1 MGQPQ
6 NFWRRAMDESIK
18 FFVGLDVHKDT
29 ISISVCEA
37 GREASL
43 FRGTIRHDVPTLLKV
58 LRKLGAP
65 ATQLVAYEAGPTGYG
80 LYRRLVQ
87 QGYACQVVAPS
98 LIPQRAG
105 ERIKTDR
112 RDSARL
118 AELLRAG
125 ELTPIWVPDV
135 EHEALRN
142 LWRAREDA
150 LHTRL
155 KARQQLK
162 AFLLRHGRIYAGKT
176 SWNKTHARW
185 LTEQSFEQAGDQL
198 AFTEYV
204 LATQGADQRL
214 GRLDQA
220 LVQSTR
226 GWRFEP
232 VVSALRTL
240 RGIDTVSA
248 IGLIAEIGDIQRFA
262 HPRHLMS
269 YLGLVPSERSSGNT
283 VRRGGITKTGNA
295 HARRLLTEASWHY
308 RYPARLGKVLSSR
321 QQGQP
326 EAICRHAW
334 KAQVRLCGRF
344 AHLQRRGVHTNK
356 VCIAI
361 ARELAGFIW
370 AIARTAA
377 MPAGA

>member
-1 MGQPQ
+1 MDQ
-6 NFWRRAMDESIK
+6 NIK

-37 GREASL
+37 GREASQ
-43 FRGTIRHDVPTLLKV
+43 FRGTIRHDVAALLKV
-58 LRKLGAP
+58 LRKVGTP
-65 ATQLVAYEAGPTGYG
+65 ARQLVAYEAGPTGYG
-80 LYRRLVQ
+80 LHRRLIAE
-87 QGYACQVVAPS
+87 GFACQVVAPS

-105 ERIKTDR
+105 DRIKTDR

-125 ELTPIWVPDV
+125 ELKPIWVPDL

-150 LHTRL
+150 LQMRMR
-155 KARQQLK
+155 ARQHLK
-162 AFLLRHGRIYAGKT
+162 AFLLRQGRIYASKR
-176 SWNKTHARW
+176 SWSKTHERW
-185 LTEQSFEQAGDQL
+185 LANQRFELATDQL

-204 LATQGADQRL
+204 LAVQASQAQLQRL
-214 GRLDQA
+214 DLA
-220 LVQSTR
+220 LVQATEH
-226 GWRFEP
+226 WRFAP

-248 IGLIAEIGDIQRFA
+248 IGLVAEIGDIQRFA

-269 YLGLVPSERSSGNT
+269 YLGLVPSERSSGQS

-308 RYPARLGKVLSSR
+308 RYPARLSRVLQSR
-321 QQGQP
+321 QEGQP
-326 EAICRHAW
+326 ESICRHAW

-344 AHLQRRGVHTNK
+344 AHLRRRGVHINK
-356 VCIAI
+356 VCIAT
-361 ARELAGFIW
+361 ARELTGFIW
-370 AIARTAA
+370 AIARQANITFAA
-377 MPAGA
+377 

>member
-1 MGQPQ
+1 MEK
-6 NFWRRAMDESIK
+6 DIK
-18 FFVGLDVHKDT
+18 FFVGLDVHKET
-29 ISISVCEA
+29 ISISVCEP
-37 GREASL
+37 GREASQ
-43 FRGTIRHDVPTLLKV
+43 FRGTIRHDVPALLKL

-65 ATQLVAYEAGPTGYG
+65 AAQLVAYEAGPTGYG

-87 QGYACQVVAPS
+87 EGYVCRVVAPS
-98 LIPQRAG
+98 LIPRRPG
-105 ERIKTDR
+105 DRIKTDR

-125 ELTPIWVPDV
+125 ELKVIWVPDL

-150 LHTRL
+150 MQMRL
-155 KARQQLK
+155 KARQHLK
-162 AFLLRHGRIYAGKT
+162 AFLLRQGRIYAGKS

-185 LTEQSFEQAGDQL
+185 LADQAFEHAGDQL

-204 LATQGADQRL
+204 LATQGADERL
-214 GRLDQA
+214 ARLDQA
-220 LVQSTR
+220 LVQTTR

-248 IGLIAEIGDIQRFA
+248 IGLVAEIGDIQRFA

-269 YLGLVPSERSSGNT
+269 YLGLVPSERSSGNA
-283 VRRGGITKTGNA
+283 VRRGAITKTGNS

-308 RYPARLGKVLSSR
+308 RYPARLSNTLKSR
-321 QQGQP
+321 QDGQP
-326 EAICRHAW
+326 EAIRKHAW

-344 AHLQRRGVHTNK
+344 AHLQRRGVHVNK
-356 VCIAI
+356 VCIAT
-361 ARELAGFIW
+361 ARELTGFIW
-370 AIARTAA
+370 ALARTAA
-377 MPAGA
+377 MPSGV

>member
-6 NFWRRAMDESIK
+6 TFWRRAMDQDIK
-18 FFVGLDVHKDT
+18 FFVGLDVHKET
-29 ISISVCEA
+29 ISISVCEP
-37 GREASL
+37 GREPSQ
-43 FRGTIRHDVPTLLKV
+43 FRGTIRHDVPALLKV
-58 LRKLGAP
+58 LRKLGTP

-87 QGYACQVVAPS
+87 EGYFCQVVAPS

-105 ERIKTDR
+105 DRIKTDR

-125 ELTPIWVPDV
+125 ELKAIWVPNV

-150 LHTRL
+150 MQMRL
-155 KARQQLK
+155 KARQHLK
-162 AFLLRHGRIYAGKT
+162 AFLLRQGRIYAGKT

-185 LTEQSFEQAGDQL
+185 LADQAFEHAGDQL

-204 LATQGADQRL
+204 LATQGAKERL
-214 GRLDQA
+214 ARLDQA
-220 LVQSTR
+220 LVQTTR
-226 GWRFEP
+226 AWRFAP
-232 VVSALRTL
+232 VVSALRAL

-248 IGLIAEIGDIQRFA
+248 IGLVAEIGDIQRFA

-308 RYPARLGKVLSSR
+308 RYPPRLSNALKSR
-321 QQGQP
+321 QDGQP
-326 EAICRHAW
+326 EAIRHHAW

-344 AHLQRRGVHTNK
+344 AHLQHRGVHINK
-356 VCIAI
+356 VCIAT
-361 ARELAGFIW
+361 ARELTGFIW

-377 MPAGA
+377 MASGV

>member
-1 MGQPQ
+1 
-6 NFWRRAMDESIK
+6 MDENTK
-18 FFVGLDVHKDT
+18 FFVGLDVHKET

-37 GREASL
+37 GREASQ
-43 FRGTIRHDVPTLLKV
+43 FRGTIRHDVPALLKV

-65 ATQLVAYEAGPTGYG
+65 GTQLVAYEAGPTGYG
-80 LYRRLVQ
+80 LYRRLVG

-150 LHTRL
+150 LHMRM

-176 SWNKTHARW
+176 SWNRTHANW
-185 LTEQSFEQAGDQL
+185 LADQSFEHAGDQL

-204 LATQGADQRL
+204 LAAQTADQRL

-220 LVQSTR
+220 LVQTTS

-248 IGLIAEIGDIQRFA
+248 IGLVAEIGDIQRFA

-269 YLGLVPSERSSGNT
+269 YLGLVPSEHSSGNT

-295 HARRLLTEASWHY
+295 HARRLLTEAAWNY
-308 RYPARLGKVLSSR
+308 RYPARLSKHLNSR
-321 QQGQP
+321 QEGQP
-326 EAICRHAW
+326 EAIRRHAW
-334 KAQVRLCGRF
+334 KAQLRLCGRF
-344 AHLQRRGVHTNK
+344 AHLQRRGVHINK

-361 ARELAGFIW
+361 ARELTGFIW

-377 MPAGA
+377 MTSGT

>member
-1 MGQPQ
+1 MGQ
-6 NFWRRAMDESIK
+6 DIK
-18 FFVGLDVHKDT
+18 VFVGLDVHKDS
-29 ISISVCEA
+29 ISISVCEV
-37 GREASL
+37 GREASQ
-43 FRGTIRHDVPTLLKV
+43 FRGTIRHDVPALLKV

-80 LYRRLVQ
+80 LHRRLVQ
-87 QGYACQVVAPS
+87 EGYGCQVVAPS
-98 LIPQRAG
+98 LIPQRPG
-105 ERIKTDR
+105 DRIKTDR

-125 ELTPIWVPDV
+125 ELKPIWVPDL

-150 LHTRL
+150 MQMRL
-155 KARQQLK
+155 KARQQVK

-176 SWNKTHARW
+176 SWTKTHARW
-185 LTEQSFEQAGDQL
+185 LADQAFEQAADQL

-204 LATQGADQRL
+204 LAVQATDGRL

-220 LVQSTR
+220 LVQQASA
-226 GWRFEP
+226 WRLAA

-248 IGLIAEIGDIQRFA
+248 IGLVAEIGDIQRFA

-269 YLGLVPSERSSGNT
+269 YLGLVPSERSSGAT
-283 VRRGGITKTGNA
+283 VRRGGITKSGNA
-295 HARRLLTEASWHY
+295 HARRLLTEAAWNY
-308 RYPARLGKVLSSR
+308 RYPARLSQALKTR

-326 EAICRHAW
+326 EAVCRHAW

-344 AHLQRRGVHTNK
+344 AHLQRRGVHINK
-356 VCIAI
+356 VCIAT
-361 ARELAGFIW
+361 ARELSGFIW
-370 AIARTAA
+370 AIAHSATV
-377 MPAGA
+377 PAQP

>member
-6 NFWRRAMDESIK
+6 TFWRRAMDENTK
-18 FFVGLDVHKDT
+18 FFVGLDVHKET
-29 ISISVCEA
+29 ISISVCEV
-37 GREASL
+37 GREASQ
-43 FRGTIRHDVPTLLKV
+43 FRGTIRHDVPASLKL

-65 ATQLVAYEAGPTGYG
+65 ASQLVAYEAGPTGYG
-80 LYRRLVQ
+80 LYRRLVA

-98 LIPQRAG
+98 LIPQRAA

-150 LHTRL
+150 LHLRM

-176 SWNKTHARW
+176 SWGKTHAHW
-185 LTEQSFEQAGDQL
+185 LADQSFEHAGDQL

-204 LATQGADQRL
+204 LATQGADERL

-220 LVQSTR
+220 LVQTTG

-248 IGLIAEIGDIQRFA
+248 IGLVAEIGDIQRFA

-283 VRRGGITKTGNA
+283 VRRGSITKTGNA
-295 HARRLLTEASWHY
+295 HARRLLTEASWNY
-308 RYPARLGKVLSSR
+308 RYPARLSQHLNSR

-326 EAICRHAW
+326 EAIRRHAW

-344 AHLQRRGVHTNK
+344 AHLQRRGVHINK

-361 ARELAGFIW
+361 ARELTGFIW

>member
-1 MGQPQ
+1 
-6 NFWRRAMDESIK
+6 MDENTK
-18 FFVGLDVHKDT
+18 FFVGLDVDKET

-37 GREASL
+37 GREASQ
-43 FRGTIRHDVPTLLKV
+43 FRGTIRHDVPALLKV

-65 ATQLVAYEAGPTGYG
+65 AEQLVAYEAGPTGYG

-87 QGYACQVVAPS
+87 QGYACQVIAPS
-98 LIPQRAG
+98 LIPQRAA
-105 ERIKTDR
+105 EHIKTDR

-125 ELTPIWVPDV
+125 ELKAIRVPDV
-135 EHEALRN
+135 DHEALRN

-150 LHTRL
+150 LHMRL

-176 SWNKTHARW
+176 SWNKTHANG
-185 LTEQSFEQAGDQL
+185 LADQSFEH

-204 LATQGADQRL
+204 LAMQGADERL

-220 LVQSTR
+220 LVQTTG

-232 VVSALRTL
+232 VVPALRTL

-248 IGLIAEIGDIQRFA
+248 IGLVAEIGDIQRFA

-269 YLGLVPSERSSGNT
+269 YLGLVPSECSSGNT
-283 VRRGGITKTGNA
+283 AHRGSITKTGNG
-295 HARRLLTEASWHY
+295 HAGRLLTEASWNY
-308 RYPARLGKVLSSR
+308 RYPARLSKHLNSR

-326 EAICRHAW
+326 EAIRRHAW
-334 KAQVRLCGRF
+334 RA
-344 AHLQRRGVHTNK
+344 
-356 VCIAI
+356 
-361 ARELAGFIW
+361 
-370 AIARTAA
+370 
-377 MPAGA
+377 

>member
-1 MGQPQ
+1 
-6 NFWRRAMDESIK
+6 MDQDIK
-18 FFVGLDVHKDT
+18 VFVGLDVHKES

-37 GREASL
+37 GREASQ
-43 FRGTIRHDVPTLLKV
+43 FRGTIRHDVPALLKV
-58 LRKLGAP
+58 LRKLGTP

-80 LYRRLVQ
+80 LYRSLLQ
-87 QGYACQVVAPS
+87 EGYACQVVAPS
-98 LIPQRAG
+98 LIPQRPG
-105 ERIKTDR
+105 DRIKTDR

-125 ELTPIWVPDV
+125 ALKAIWVPDV

-150 LHTRL
+150 LQMRL

-162 AFLLRHGRIYAGKT
+162 AFLLRQGRIYAGKT

-185 LTEQSFEQAGDQL
+185 LADQSFEHAGDQL

-204 LATQGADQRL
+204 LAAQGADERL
-214 GRLDQA
+214 ARLDQA

-240 RGIDTVSA
+240 RGINTVSA

-283 VRRGGITKTGNA
+283 VRRGSITKTGNA

-308 RYPARLGKVLSSR
+308 RYPARMSNTLRSR
-321 QQGQP
+321 QDGQP
-326 EAICRHAW
+326 EAIRRHAW

-344 AHLQRRGVHTNK
+344 AHLQRRGVHVNK
-356 VCIAI
+356 VCIAT
-361 ARELAGFIW
+361 ARELTGFIW
-370 AIARTAA
+370 AIARLATASSA
-377 MPAGA
+377 A

>member
-6 NFWRRAMDESIK
+6 TIWRRAMDENTK
-18 FFVGLDVHKDT
+18 FFVGLDVHKET

-37 GREASL
+37 GREASQ
-43 FRGTIRHDVPTLLKV
+43 FRGTIRHDVPALLKV

-80 LYRRLVQ
+80 LYRRLVEH
-87 QGYACQVVAPS
+87 GYACQVVAPS

-125 ELTPIWVPDV
+125 ERTPIWVPDT

-185 LTEQSFEQAGDQL
+185 LAEQSFEQAGDQL

-204 LATQGADQRL
+204 LATQAADQRL

-220 LVQSTR
+220 LVQSTA
-226 GWRFEP
+226 GWRFET

-240 RGIDTVSA
+240 RGIDSVSA
-248 IGLIAEIGDIQRFA
+248 IGLVAEIGDIQRFA

-295 HARRLLTEASWHY
+295 HARRLLTEAAWHY
-308 RYPARLGKVLSSR
+308 RYPARLSKLLSNR

-326 EAICRHAW
+326 EVIRHHAW
-334 KAQVRLCGRF
+334 KAQLRLCARF
-344 AHLQRRGVHTNK
+344 AHLQRRGVHINK
-356 VCIAI
+356 VCIAT
-361 ARELAGFIW
+361 ARELTGFIW
-370 AIARTAA
+370 AIARMAA
-377 MPAGA
+377 MTPGP